1 VDTGSAD
8 DIRKYATEL
17 VALTPEVILG
27 SGRFGRRAVAT
38 GDRTVPVVF
47 MQTPD
52 PVATGF
58 VASVA
63 RSGGNATGFTQIEYG
78 DQRKMVGAAQRD
90 RAARYANGGPSRSR
104 QTRSD
109 YASFRKSIRGA
120 IAQERIP
127 I

>member
-63 RSGGNATGFTQIEYG
+63 RSGGNATGFTQIEYE

-104 QTRSD
+104 HTRSD
-109 YASFRKSIRGA
+109 
-120 IAQERIP
+120 
-127 I
+127 